1 MVDMNKFK
9 NIFFILL
16 ITIASIAFSP
26 TPASA
31 DVNRV
36 EFNNFLGIILF
47 EGEINGVEGIFLLDT
62 GADSSII
69 NTKVADKIGLKK
81 IKSPLSLLGA
91 GLIDQYETETV
102 GFGEWYFEGDPVI
115 SFELRPIHGGDFQE
129 KYLLTVEYQQL
140 PMTGF
145 DLSII
150 DRYLGFE
157 LMAILGGD
165 FLEKYYLTI
174 DYQEGYFT
182 LSDDEPTYRS
192 DAISIPSRVIN
203 KMVFIDAFPNNSD
216 EAYTFLVD
224 TGATSTVY
232 FKHRIANKFPD
243 YENWTCSAGWEEA
256 TFLGKLKADIY
267 LMPMFHI
274 GDAGIE
280 SMVTTVIDAGIMGL
294 GLNLITGKP
303 VHGIVG
309 WTFLRY
315 FRVTFDYPNQRLI
328 LEPYEHFKDRW
339 PHLFDSVGFMIA
351 YENYL
356 PFVDHVLPD
365 TPAMDAG
372 IQVGDKLL
380 TIDGIDVT
388 GFDAL
393 EISEM
398 VMGEVGSEISFVF
411 DRYGNRVRITLKRV
425 NLFKE

>member
-9 NIFFILL
+9 NIIFILL

-26 TPASA
+26 TLASA

-36 EFNNFLGIILF
+36 DFNNFLGIILF

-62 GADSSII
+62 GADTSII
-69 NTKVADKIGLKK
+69 NTKVAERIGLEKK
-81 IKSPLSLLGA
+81 KSPLALLGA
-91 GLIDQYETETV
+91 GLIDQYKVEEF
-102 GFGEWYFEGDPVI
+102 GFGEWYFDDV
-115 SFELRPIHGGDFQE
+115 L
-129 KYLLTVEYQQL
+129 V
-140 PMTGF
+140 TGF

-150 DRYLGFE
+150 ENQLGID

-165 FLEKYYLTI
+165 FLHKYYLTV
-174 DYQEGYFT
+174 DYQESYFVV
-182 LSDDEPTYRS
+182 SDKPPSLRP
-192 DAISIPSRVIN
+192 DAIATPIYVLN
-203 KMVFIDAFPNNSD
+203 KMVFLNARPMDSD
-216 EAYTFLVD
+216 EQLVFLVD
-224 TGATSTVY
+224 TGATSTIY
-232 FKHRIANKFPD
+232 FKHRLANKFPD
-243 YENWTCSAGWEEA
+243 YENWACSAGWEEV
-256 TFLGKLKADIY
+256 TILGKRNADMY
-267 LMPMFHI
+267 LMPQFHI

-280 SMVTTVIDAGIMGL
+280 SMVTTVIDAGIIGL
-294 GLNLITGKP
+294 GLNLMTGKP
-303 VHGIVG
+303 VHGVVG

-351 YENYL
+351 YEDNA

-372 IQVGDKLL
+372 IQEGDKLL

-388 GFDAL
+388 SFDAL
-393 EISEM
+393 VISEM

-411 DRYGNRVRITLKRV
+411 DRNGNRVRITVKRV